1 MLNLT
6 KEFIKETILMSPLAT
21 LLSDFEIE
29 EVVEDIYQRYCCNP
43 ASHQYRENHKAGI
56 NGEPA
61 LCQ

>member
-29 EVVEDIYQRYCCNP
+29 EVVENIYQRYCSPNFDTN
-43 ASHQYRENHKAGI
+43 EKNHKAGI